1 MSFISQKPW
10 NLAPVALS
18 LLLAGCAVGPDYQA
32 PQTTMAETYL
42 YSEDSQQ
49 VTQPHWWLQLNDP
62 VLNQLVTQLQSDNT
76 TLKVAA
82 ERIKMANSYKSVVE
96 SFKVPT
102 VNIGAGYYN
111 YQLSENDS
119 LLGPVFG
126 ASDAVESATGMS
138 LLEAQHDGGF
148 LGASIA
154 WEADLFGQIDRQA
167 EAAAIRVEQAE
178 ILQSGLNTLLTADLI
193 HNYLQYRGA
202 QERKAI
208 ALENI
213 EDQKQTRDLV
223 EKVVRSGYGSEL
235 DLAQA
240 KAMLAATQSITPQL
254 EIAEQ
259 VHKQRMAVLLGT
271 SLTELEIQLQG
282 YFTLPRL
289 KGVIPT
295 GLPSDLLTRRP
306 DIQIAEREM
315 AAINEELGASIA
327 NRYPKF
333 FLTGTPGV
341 TAGRFDDLFSSDSI
355 GWAASVGVSWNVFD
369 GGRGEALVEM
379 NEARFK
385 SAALNYQHAVDS
397 AFVEVDSTLFAYGRS
412 QQNQQRIDEATLA
425 VDKAVSKAKSLY
437 KAGLVDYLA
446 VLDAQRQ
453 QKMMQDRQVAA
464 KLQTANTAIA
474 VYKSL
479 GGDWKV
485 VTDKPKVE
493 SQSTINTLELA
504 ANN

>member
-49 VTQPHWWLQLNDP
+49 VTLSHWWLQLNDP

-126 ASDAVESATGMS
+126 ASDAVESVAGMS

-154 WEADLFGQIDRQA
+154 WEADLFGRIDRQA

-213 EDQKQTRDLV
+213 EDQKQTLDLV

-240 KAMLAATQSITPQL
+240 KAMLAATHSITPQL

-271 SLTELEIQLQG
+271 SLTELEIQLQDD
-282 YFTLPRL
+282 FTLPRL
-289 KGVIPT
+289 KDVIPT
-295 GLPSDLLTRRP
+295 GLPSELLTRRP

-341 TAGRFDDLFSSDSI
+341 TAGSFEDLFSSDSF
-355 GWAASVGVSWNVFD
+355 GWAASAGVSWNVFD

-412 QQNQQRIDEATLA
+412 QQNQQSIDEATLA

-485 VTDKPKVE
+485 ATDKPKVE

>member
-18 LLLAGCAVGPDYQA
+18 LLLAGCAVGPDYKA

-49 VTQPHWWLQLNDP
+49 VTQSHWWLQLNDP

-126 ASDAVESATGMS
+126 VSDAVESATGMS

-154 WEADLFGQIDRQA
+154 WEADLFGRIDRQA

-213 EDQKQTRDLV
+213 EDQKQTLDLV

-259 VHKQRMAVLLGT
+259 VHKQRMTVLLGT
-271 SLTELEIQLQG
+271 SLSELETQLQDD
-282 YFTLPRL
+282 FTLPRL

-295 GLPSDLLTRRP
+295 GLPSELLTRRP

-315 AAINEELGASIA
+315 AAINEDLGASIA

-333 FLTGTPGV
+333 FLTGSPGV
-341 TAGRFDDLFSSDSI
+341 TAGSFDDLFSSDSI
-355 GWAASVGVSWNVFD
+355 GWAASAGISWNVFD

-385 SAALNYQHAVDS
+385 SAALNYQHTVDS